1 MSRSEQP
8 SNEQIAAILDEI
20 AGLLE
25 NLESNPYRVQAF
37 RTGAQ
42 TVREADQ
49 PIAELARRGDRKGLM
64 DLPGI
69 GEGLAGVIFE
79 YVVTGRAEVLENLR
93 AQQSPPT
100 AQEKTANKDLQK
112 DKESLK
118 KSSSQ
123 PSISTLLEIDAE
135 YRQKAGAGE
144 LPNSL
149 RAAITPKTKPGYLS

>member
-1 MSRSEQP
+1 MPANNICNHRAANIFRVAPVLYNQRGGYIPKKVVVCFHMSRSEQP

-25 NLESNPYRVQAF
+25 NVESNPYRVQAF

-69 GEGLAGVIFE
+69 GEGWQA
-79 YVVTGRAEVLENLR
+79 
-93 AQQSPPT
+93 
-100 AQEKTANKDLQK
+100 
-112 DKESLK
+112 
-118 KSSSQ
+118 
-123 PSISTLLEIDAE
+123 
-135 YRQKAGAGE
+135 
-144 LPNSL
+144 
-149 RAAITPKTKPGYLS
+149 